1 MGYTHYVSSKY
12 DTEVLHVVSLERI
25 KSMPERI
32 NLKQDVLEGIR
43 KQGIR
48 EMHKGAMPN
57 NELKKAIDATEFIN
71 YK

>member
-1 MGYTHYVSSKY
+1 
-12 DTEVLHVVSLERI
+12 
-25 KSMPERI
+25 MPERI